1 MPRARSLIA
10 FAAAAAIPTLAHA
23 SPNFTSPTFNC
34 SGGSLSSINWG
45 DLITDGTIIS
55 VTPLPGALD
64 LMQSFG
70 CPNGTPTADLTGSSF
85 FVNFGSFTDPTE
97 KWADAGIKCAV
108 KDYVITDGTLKF
120 NVAEFDSFLPAVQD
134 VNNNPSTV
142 TEFVGVKMEWKY
154 GETSP
159 GSISWSV
166 DPNGNLIADPLIP
179 PSGVTV
185 SLYGSPAVTPEP
197 STILLLGTGLAGLAN
212 GLRRKKK

>member
-85 FVNFGSFTDPTE
+85 FVNFGS
-97 KWADAGIKCAV
+97 
-108 KDYVITDGTLKF
+108 YR
-120 NVAEFDSFLPAVQD
+120 S
-134 VNNNPSTV
+134 
-142 TEFVGVKMEWKY
+142 Y
-154 GETSP
+154 
-159 GSISWSV
+159 
-166 DPNGNLIADPLIP
+166 
-179 PSGVTV
+179 
-185 SLYGSPAVTPEP
+185 
-197 STILLLGTGLAGLAN
+197 
-212 GLRRKKK
+212 